1 MRWHRS
7 GTAEF
12 EDSLARAESRGVSV
26 PEKVSAV
33 VEEIL
38 RRVRREGDPALAE
51 YTRRFDRF
59 DPEREGFAVPPREV
73 DAAWRR
79 VPAPLK
85 RSLELAAGRIE
96 SFHRRQVQGGFGI
109 SLPGATLG
117 QRVAPVARAGVYVP
131 GGKAAYPSTLLMNAL
146 PARVAGVPD
155 VVAAC
160 SAPGGKVPDVVLAAA
175 RVAGVSAVYRIGGAQ
190 AIAAL
195 AYGTRSVPRVDVI
208 AGPGNAYVTEA
219 KRRVFGAVGIDMLAG
234 PSELVVFADKT
245 ADPAFVAADL
255 LSQAEH
261 DEDAFVALVTNSRGT
276 ADAVERELSRRVR
289 NLSRG
294 KILRGSLAGAEGFL
308 TRSRRESLET
318 VNRLAPEH
326 LSIATR
332 DPWKDLAE
340 IRNAGTVFLGPH
352 SPVAVGDYIA
362 GINHTLPTG
371 GAARF
376 SSPLGV
382 SDFLKKTNVVK
393 YEFSA
398 LRSDAPH
405 VVRLARK
412 EGLTA
417 HAESVLVRIR
427 GKGNRR

>member
-1 MRWHRS
+1 MQWHRS
-7 GTAEF
+7 GTAGFREA
-12 EDSLARAESRGVSV
+12 LARAEARGAAGA
-26 PEKVSAV
+26 EKVSPV

-38 RRVRREGDPALAE
+38 RRVREEGDAALAE

-59 DPEREGFAVPPREV
+59 DPEKKGFAVPRREI

-79 VPAPLK
+79 IPAAL
-85 RSLELAAGRIE
+85 RGSLELAAERIE
-96 SFHRRQVQGGFGI
+96 AFHLRQVEGGFGI
-109 SLPGATLG
+109 SLPGTAIG
-117 QRVAPVARAGVYVP
+117 QRVLPVARAGVYVP

-146 PARVAGVPD
+146 PARVAGVPE
-155 VVAAC
+155 VIAAC
-160 SAPGGKVPDVVLAAA
+160 SAPGGKVPDIVLAAA
-175 RVAGVSAVYRIGGAQ
+175 RIAGLSAVYRIGGAQ
-190 AIAAL
+190 AIAAM
-195 AYGTRSVPRVDVI
+195 ACGTESVPRVDVI

-219 KRRVFGAVGIDMLAG
+219 KRRVFGSVGIDMLAG
-234 PSELVVFADKT
+234 PSELVVLADRT
-245 ADPAFVAADL
+245 ANPAFVAADL

-261 DEDAFVALVTNSRGT
+261 DEDAFVVLVTDSR
-276 ADAVERELSRRVR
+276 ALLPAVESELARQVRVLPRRGILRESLSR
-289 NLSRG
+289 
-294 KILRGSLAGAEGFL
+294 AEGFL
-308 TRSRRESLET
+308 TRSLREAVEV

-332 DPWKDLAE
+332 DPWKDLSG
-340 IRNAGTVFLGPH
+340 IRNAGTAFLGPH

-382 SDFLKKTNVVK
+382 ADFFKKINVVS

-412 EGLTA
+412 EGLVA
-417 HAESVLVRIR
+417 HAQAVLLRTRGR
-427 GKGNRR
+427 GKR

>member
-7 GTAEF
+7 GTAGFREA
-12 EDSLARAESRGVSV
+12 LARAEARGAAGA
-26 PEKVSAV
+26 EKVSPV

-38 RRVRREGDPALAE
+38 RRVREEGDAALAE
-51 YTRRFDRF
+51 FTRRFDRF
-59 DPEREGFAVPPREV
+59 DPEKKGFAVSRREI

-79 VPAPLK
+79 VPAALK
-85 RSLELAAGRIE
+85 RSLELAAERIE
-96 SFHRRQVQGGFGI
+96 AFHRRQVESGFGI
-109 SLPGATLG
+109 SLPGATIG
-117 QRVAPVARAGVYVP
+117 QRVLPVARAGVYVP

-146 PARVAGVPD
+146 PARVAGVPE
-155 VVAAC
+155 VIAAC
-160 SAPGGKVPDVVLAAA
+160 SAPGGKVPDIVLAAA
-175 RVAGVSAVYRIGGAQ
+175 RIAGLSAVYRIGGAQ

-195 AYGTRSVPRVDVI
+195 AYGTESVPRVDVI

-219 KRRVFGAVGIDMLAG
+219 KRRVFGSVGIDMLAG
-234 PSELVVFADKT
+234 PSELVVLADRT
-245 ADPAFVAADL
+245 ANPAYVAADL

-261 DEDAFVALVTNSRGT
+261 DEDAFVALVTDSRELPP
-276 ADAVERELSRRVR
+276 AVERELARQVRVLPRRGILR
-289 NLSRG
+289 ESLSR
-294 KILRGSLAGAEGFL
+294 AEGFL
-308 TRSRRESLET
+308 TRSLREAVEV

-332 DPWKDLAE
+332 DPWRDLSG
-340 IRNAGTVFLGPH
+340 IRNAGTAFLGAH

-382 SDFLKKTNVVK
+382 ADFFKKINVVS

-412 EGLTA
+412 EGLVA
-417 HAESVLVRIR
+417 HAQAVLLRTR
-427 GKGNRR
+427 GKGKR